1 MKLRHLAVAA
11 TTAALAG
18 SLAGVTSIAWADT
31 ESPCQAATAKVEQAQ
46 TGYDQALDRAID
58 RARQLG
64 ITADV
69 IAQARAAL
77 DDGQVTD
84 TEKQQIVDAFTK
96 TGVETPSLADL
107 PTLTAVLDARVALAE
122 AEREQGTACPDPAP
136 ADQPAAPKPSGTN
149 RPAVDGV
156 FTQID
161 GPVPVGAVATGA
173 R

>member
-18 SLAGVTSIAWADT
+18 SLVGVTSIAWADT
-31 ESPCQAATAKVEQAQ
+31 ESPCQDATAKVAQAQ

-64 ITADV
+64 ITPEV
-69 IAQARAAL
+69 IGQAQVAL
-77 DDGQVTD
+77 TDGQVTD
-84 TEKQQIVDAFTK
+84 IEKQQLVDAFTRS
-96 TGVETPSLADL
+96 GVATPSLADL
-107 PTLTAVLDARVALAE
+107 PILTAVLDARVALTE
-122 AEREQGTACPDPAP
+122 AQREQGTSCPDPTP
-136 ADQPAAPKPSGTN
+136 ADQPRDTTPSGTE
-149 RPAVDGV
+149 RPATGGG

-161 GPVPVGAVATGA
+161 GPVPVGGVDTGA